1 MERVIYILLLEHGV
15 HITLSY
21 RDKRSLDD
29 PICRRMVCVCVV
41 G

>member
-1 MERVIYILLLEHGV
+1 MERFIYILLLEYGTH
-15 HITLSY
+15 TALSY